1 MLPKQHQRNGEVTD
15 SKALCIIWLHKKHIR
30 LLNTCWEGSSVF
42 QTQSSFP
49 SKGKAECCMLQA
61 SCTWGVD
68 FLDSIRNFS
77 MTISPPQP
85 PSVEEICCGSSICNL
100 KTQEQMMATGV
111 MFHIA
116 TSLLLIVITN
126 MISHTHPRHTHS
138 LPCPAPKKKEKK
150 SLKIPEVLYARWPSS
165 AHRLPDSTDKSK
177 AHSSHLAAL
186 LTLADSPSS
195 AGMWRKQAAL
205 RASWRANTHLRH
217 EG

>member
-1 MLPKQHQRNGEVTD
+1 M
-15 SKALCIIWLHKKHIR
+15 
-30 LLNTCWEGSSVF
+30 F

-126 MISHTHPRHTHS
+126 MISHTHPRRTHS
-138 LPCPAPKKKEKK
+138 PPCPAPKKKEKK
-150 SLKIPEVLYARWPSS
+150 SLKIPEVPYARWPSS
-165 AHRLPDSTDKSK
+165 AHRLPDSTDLIQGPLLPLSSLAYTRRLPFQRWNVEETSSSQRIMKSK
-177 AHSSHLAAL
+177 HPSAA
-186 LTLADSPSS
+186 
-195 AGMWRKQAAL
+195 
-205 RASWRANTHLRH
+205 
-217 EG
+217 